1 MKKLRMKGKDAEG
14 ALDAA
19 AKVLGKNRDQLE
31 YKVISEG
38 KPGMLGVFGGEEAEI
53 EAWEKKSPASEAQ
66 DSLQEI
72 LNLMGLMAI
81 SEIKKDEGDEVGLNI
96 KGEEL
101 GQAIGKDG
109 ATLQSLQTILSSMI
123 CNAFGRKIRVN
134 LDAGGY
140 REKQEQALIRL
151 AGEAAKDVEETGQ
164 EKELPPMSAADR
176 RVIHMSLAENAKVQT
191 FSEGEGPD
199 RRLIIAPK

>member
-1 MKKLRMKGKDAEG
+1 
-14 ALDAA
+14 
-19 AKVLGKNRDQLE
+19 
-31 YKVISEG
+31 
-38 KPGMLGVFGGEEAEI
+38 
-53 EAWEKKSPASEAQ
+53 
-66 DSLQEI
+66 
-72 LNLMGLMAI
+72 MGFMAI

-109 ATLQSLQTILSSMI
+109 ATLQSIQTVLSAMV
-123 CNAFGRKIRVN
+123 CNAFGRKIRIN

-151 AGEAAKDVEETGQ
+151 AKEAAKDVEETGQ

-176 RVIHMSLAENAKVQT
+176 RVIHMSLAENEKVQT
-191 FSEGEGPD
+191 FSEGEGSD